1 MPFLDKAFSCEKM
14 RRLLGFAPEPRF
26 EEEVAEMALYIASI
40 FKKK

>member
-1 MPFLDKAFSCEKM
+1 M

-40 FKKK
+40 LKRK